1 MRKAHVWGMTF
12 VASLFLAVAAWAQ
25 SAEDI
30 VWVQIEARPSLNTAL
45 DRAQAYAQTLE
56 DVNGFA
62 LTNGWYGIALG
73 PYRRADAEQVLSV
86 YRADGLIPSD
96 SYISASQRYVEQ
108 FWPAGAN
115 VLNRSAVLNAP
126 QSTVETLASQ
136 PDAVTEDVEVVDET
150 PREARQSERLLT
162 REERDA
168 LQIALRWAGFY
179 NAAIDGA
186 FGPGTR
192 RAMSDWQ
199 RAQGLE
205 PTGVLTTRQRAQL
218 LGQYNAILDG
228 MNLQRVADTEAGIEM
243 LIPTGV
249 VAMSGR
255 EYPFVTFDA
264 TGDLPVQVLM
274 ISQAGDQTR
283 LFGLYDIMQ
292 TLEIVPLDGRRERRQ
307 ASFLLIGENDKI
319 VSHTEV
325 ELQGGEIKGFT
336 LVWPAGDEARR
347 TRVLEE
353 MRASFQRLEGAL
365 TAEWSTDAQDVDL
378 VSGLQVRKPRLS
390 RSGFFVDGAGTV
402 LTTIEAVDSCT
413 RVTVDETT
421 NATLAVA
428 NAALGLAVLTPET
441 PLAPRA
447 FAAFAAGAPR
457 LQSEAVAAGFS
468 FEGTLGAPTI
478 TYGQVADLR
487 GLGGETEITRLQINT
502 LDGDAGGP
510 VFDEAGAVVGMI
522 LPRTAVVRQLP
533 QDVRFAINHEALVG
547 LLTEAGRSP
556 SAQTTA
562 AAMAP
567 EDITSRARDMTVLVS
582 CWD

>member
-1 MRKAHVWGMTF
+1 MRKAHVWGMT
-12 VASLFLAVAAWAQ
+12 VLASLFLAVAAWAQ
-25 SAEDI
+25 SGDDI

-45 DRAQAYAQTLE
+45 DRAEAYAQTLE

-73 PYRRADAEQVLSV
+73 PYRRVDAEQVLSV

-108 FWPAGAN
+108 FWPVGAN
-115 VLNRSAVLNAP
+115 VLNRGAVLEVPQGTVSPSAP
-126 QSTVETLASQ
+126 Q
-136 PDAVTEDVEVVDET
+136 AVTQEVEVIDET

-179 NAAIDGA
+179 DAAIDGA

-199 RAQGLE
+199 RTQGLE
-205 PTGVLTTRQRAQL
+205 PTGVLTTRQRARL

-249 VAMSGR
+249 VAMAGR

-283 LFGLYDIMQ
+283 LYGLYDIMQ
-292 TLEIVPLDGRRERRQ
+292 TLEIVPLEGRRERRQ
-307 ASFLLIGENDKI
+307 SSFLLIGENDKV
-319 VSHTEV
+319 VSHTEA

-347 TRVLEE
+347 ARVLEE

-365 TAEWSTDAQDVDL
+365 TPDWSTETQDVDL

-402 LTTIEAVDSCT
+402 LTTTEAVESCT
-413 RVTVDETT
+413 RVTLDETT
-421 NATLAVA
+421 TATLAAA
-428 NAALGLAVLTPET
+428 NAALGLAVLIPET

-447 FAAFAAGAPR
+447 FAAFASDAPR
-457 LQSEAVAAGFS
+457 LQSDAVAAGFS
-468 FEGTLGAPTI
+468 FEGVLGAPTI

-487 GLGGETEITRLQINT
+487 GLSGEPEITRLQINT
-502 LDGDAGGP
+502 LDGDVGGP
-510 VFDEAGAVVGMI
+510 IFDQAGAVMGML
-522 LPRTAVVRQLP
+522 LPRSAVVRQLP
-533 QDVRFAINHEALVG
+533 QDVRFAVNQQTLMS
-547 LLTEAGRSP
+547 LLTEAGRRP
-556 SAQTTA
+556 AIRDKV

-567 EDITSRARDMTVLVS
+567 EDITDQARDMTVLVS

>member
-1 MRKAHVWGMTF
+1 MRKAHVWGMTV

-25 SAEDI
+25 SADDI

-45 DRAQAYAQTLE
+45 DRAEAYAQTLE

-96 SYISASQRYVEQ
+96 SYISASQRYVQQ
-108 FWPAGAN
+108 FWPEGAN
-115 VLNRSAVLNAP
+115 VLNRSAALEVPQGTVSSSAP
-126 QSTVETLASQ
+126 Q
-136 PDAVTEDVEVVDET
+136 AVTQEVEVVIDET

-199 RAQGLE
+199 RAEGLE
-205 PTGVLTTRQRAQL
+205 PTGVLTTRQRARL

-228 MNLQRVADTEAGIEM
+228 MNLQRVADVEAGIDM

-249 VAMSGR
+249 VAMTGR
-255 EYPFVTFDA
+255 EYPFVKFDE

-283 LFGLYDIMQ
+283 LYGLYDIMQ

-325 ELQGGEIKGFT
+325 ELQSGEIKGFT

-353 MRASFQRLEGAL
+353 MRASFQRLDGAL
-365 TAEWSTDAQDVDL
+365 TPAWSTQTQEVDL

-390 RSGFFVDGAGTV
+390 RSGFFVDRAGTV
-402 LTTIEAVDSCT
+402 LTTIEAVESCT
-413 RVTVDETT
+413 RVTLDETT
-421 NATLAVA
+421 NATLAAA
-428 NAALGLAVLTPET
+428 NAALGLAVLTPEA

-447 FAAFAAGAPR
+447 FAAFAADAPR
-457 LQSEAVAAGFS
+457 LQSDAVAAGFS
-468 FEGTLGAPTI
+468 FEGVLGAPTI

-487 GLGGETEITRLQINT
+487 GLGGEPEITRLQIDT
-502 LDGDAGGP
+502 LDGDVGGP
-510 VFDEAGAVVGMI
+510 VFDQAGAVMGML
-522 LPRTAVVRQLP
+522 LPRSAVVRQLP
-533 QDVRFAINHEALVG
+533 QDVRFAVNHETLMA
-547 LLTEAGRSP
+547 LLTEAGRKP
-556 SAQTTA
+556 AIRDTVA
-562 AAMAP
+562 EMAP
-567 EDITSRARDMTVLVS
+567 EDITDQARDMTVLVS

>member
-1 MRKAHVWGMTF
+1 MTIL
-12 VASLFLAVAAWAQ
+12 ASLCLAVAAWAQ
-25 SAEDI
+25 SGDDI

-45 DRAQAYAQTLE
+45 DRAEAYAQTLE

-73 PYRRADAEQVLSV
+73 PYRRVDAEQVLSV

-115 VLNRSAVLNAP
+115 VLNRGAVLEVPQGTVSPSAP
-126 QSTVETLASQ
+126 Q
-136 PDAVTEDVEVVDET
+136 AVTQEVEIIDET

-205 PTGVLTTRQRAQL
+205 PTGVLTTRQRARL
-218 LGQYNAILDG
+218 LGQYNAILNG
-228 MNLQRVADTEAGIEM
+228 LNLQRVADTEAGIEM

-249 VAMSGR
+249 VAMTGR

-264 TGDLPVQVLM
+264 SGDLPVQVLM

-307 ASFLLIGENDKI
+307 SSFLLIGENEKI
-319 VSHTEV
+319 VSHTEA
-325 ELQGGEIKGFT
+325 ELQNGEIKGFT

-365 TAEWSTDAQDVDL
+365 TPDWSTETQDVDL

-390 RSGFFVDGAGTV
+390 RSGFFVDGVGTV
-402 LTTIEAVDSCT
+402 LTTTEAVESCT
-413 RVTVDETT
+413 RVTLDETT
-421 NATLAVA
+421 NATLAAA
-428 NAALGLAVLTPET
+428 NAALGLAVLTPDT

-447 FAAFAAGAPR
+447 FAAFAADAPR
-457 LQSEAVAAGFS
+457 LQSDAVASGFS
-468 FEGTLGAPTI
+468 FEGVLGAPTI
-478 TYGQVADLR
+478 TYGAVADLR
-487 GLGGETEITRLQINT
+487 GLSGEPEITRLEINT
-502 LDGDAGGP
+502 LDGDVGGP
-510 VFDEAGAVVGMI
+510 VFDQAGAVMGML
-522 LPRTAVVRQLP
+522 LPRSAVVRQLP
-533 QDVRFAINHEALVG
+533 QDVRFAANHDTLIG

-556 SAQTTA
+556 SVQNTVT
-562 AAMAP
+562 AMAP
-567 EDITSRARDMTVLVS
+567 EDITNQARDMTVLVS